1 MIRRARQSGHLTLP
15 ITSLQPWA
23 QFNGISFNGITCTSI
38 PNSGSGIVA
47 TRDLRSA
54 SNEDGASNE
63 DVNSE
68 APLMIIPKELVLS
81 LERVRMLAL
90 ADRDLNEVLE
100 AVGGFGRVSCFQFFS
115 NFFFSPFPFCLV
127 VL

>member
-54 SNEDGASNE
+54 SNEDAS
-63 DVNSE
+63 SE

-100 AVGGFGRVSCFQFFS
+100 AVGGFGR
-115 NFFFSPFPFCLV
+115 
-127 VL
+127 